1 MKVIKIILFIAASL
15 LLLNSTTFSQE
26 KAIEKMPDP
35 IGGIRGIAKNVIYPE
50 EAKKAGVEGKV
61 VIQALIDENGDVI
74 KTSILKSL
82 GSGCDEAAL
91 KAIKKTKFT
100 PGMNKGKKVKA
111 EVKIPISFKLNDC
124 DKEKN

>member
-1 MKVIKIILFIAASL
+1 MKMIKYAAIIFAGIL
-15 LLLNSTTFSQE
+15 LVNVSTFAQE

-35 IGGIRGIAKNVIYPE
+35 IGGIRGIAKNVVYPV
-50 EAKKAGVEGKV
+50 EAKKAGVEGRV
-61 VIQALIDENGDVI
+61 VIQALVDENGDVI
-74 KTSILKSL
+74 KTSVVKSL

-111 EVKIPISFKLNDC
+111 EVTIPVSFKLNEG
-124 DKEKN
+124 DKKKK